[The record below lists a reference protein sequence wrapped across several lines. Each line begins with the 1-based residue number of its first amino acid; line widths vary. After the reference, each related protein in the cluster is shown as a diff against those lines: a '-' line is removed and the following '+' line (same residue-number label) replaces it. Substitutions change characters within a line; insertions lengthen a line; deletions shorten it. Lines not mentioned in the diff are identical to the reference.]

1 MDRELLPGLDL
12 FRMALA
18 AVTAHRLRSFLSML
32 GIAIGI
38 AAVILL
44 TSIGEGT
51 RRFMLGQFTQFGT
64 NILAINPGKSKTLGI
79 PGVLG
84 GTTHKL
90 SIDDALALRRL
101 PGVEHTSPLA
111 FGIGRVEHGDR
122 SRSVNI
128 YGVTPVVTE
137 LWKFHPRMGGFWP
150 DTDPH
155 RAYPM
160 AVLGARLRHEL
171 FGDANPLGDF
181 VRIGGS
187 RFRVVGVMETKGQF
201 LGIDLDDIAFVPVA
215 SAMRV
220 FNQEE
225 LVEVDVLYTQGETSI
240 VKRVRELLM
249 ARHQGNE
256 DFTILTQEAML
267 EVLGNVMDIITM
279 AVGAIGGIS
288 LVVGAIGILTMMWI
302 AVGERTRE
310 IGLMRA
316 LGATQGQVRTLFLS
330 EAAMLAALGGVLG
343 LVGGIGV
350 GIVLRLA
357 VPGLPVATPVAFVLA
372 GLLVAALT
380 GLLAGAL
387 PAGRAAR
394 LDPIVAL
401 QAE

>member
-1 MDRELLPGLDL
+1 MDRELLRLAL
-12 FRMALA
+12 LALA
-18 AVTAHRLRSFLSML
+18 AHRLRSALSVL

-64 NILAINPGKSKTLGI
+64 NILSVMPGKSKTLGL

-90 SIDDALALRRL
+90 TIDDSEALRKL
-101 PGVEHTSPLA
+101 PGIEDVAPLA
-111 FGIGRVEHGDR
+111 FGTGRVEHGNR

-128 YGVTPVVTE
+128 YGVTPSMVTV
-137 LWKFHPRMGGFWP
+137 WKARTQIGGFWP
-150 DTDPH
+150 AGNPH

-160 AVLGARLRHEL
+160 AVIGHKLRREL
-171 FGDANPLGDF
+171 FGDDNPLGQF

-187 RFRVVGVMETKGQF
+187 RFRVVAVMKHKGQF
-201 LGIDLDDIAFVPVA
+201 LGLDLDDMAWIPVA
-215 SAMRV
+215 SAMRL
-220 FNQEE
+220 FNQAE
-225 LVEVDVLYTQGETSI
+225 LVEIDLLYTQDEKAAVTA
-240 VKRVRELLM
+240 VRRLLR
-249 ARHQGNE
+249 ARHQGND

-267 EVLGNVMDIITM
+267 DVLGNVMNVVTV

-310 IGLMRA
+310 IGLIRA
-316 LGATQGQVRTLFLS
+316 LGASRQQVRLLFLT
-330 EAAMLAALGGVLG
+330 EAAALSALGGIAGLLAGFGLG
-343 LVGGIGV
+343 QA
-350 GIVLRLA
+350 LRLA
-357 VPGLPVATPVAFVLA
+357 IPGLPVETPFAFVGA
-372 GLLVAALT
+372 ALLVATVT
-380 GLLAGAL
+380 GLAAGAL
-387 PAGRAAR
+387 PAQRAAG
-394 LDPIVAL
+394 LDPIEAL